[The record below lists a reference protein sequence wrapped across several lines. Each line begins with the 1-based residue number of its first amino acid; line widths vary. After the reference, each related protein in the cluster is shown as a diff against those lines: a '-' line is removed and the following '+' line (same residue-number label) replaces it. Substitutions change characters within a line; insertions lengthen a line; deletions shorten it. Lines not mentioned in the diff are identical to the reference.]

1 MEIYTMENSKPEN
14 AAIYSTTSVIGVL
27 LSLACFELGRFA
39 ALRGYTPTP
48 GHFIQAIGKDMLWR
62 PSGTE
67 DAFTIIF

>member
-1 MEIYTMENSKPEN
+1 MENNKPEN

-48 GHFIQAIGKDMLWR
+48 GHFIQAIGKDML
-62 PSGTE
+62 
-67 DAFTIIF
+67 